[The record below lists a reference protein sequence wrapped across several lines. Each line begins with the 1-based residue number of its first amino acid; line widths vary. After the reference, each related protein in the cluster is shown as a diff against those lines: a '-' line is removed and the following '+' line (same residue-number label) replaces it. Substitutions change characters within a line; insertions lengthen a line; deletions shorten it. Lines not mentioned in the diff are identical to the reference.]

1 MESLHYFV
9 TNFSDNLFTNPHFQL
24 HNLTVN
30 QQKLAF
36 VALHNIKQDDYTNE
50 DDCYNIVTKLCNRM
64 SCKTLPLIIL

>member
-50 DDCYNIVTKLCNRM
+50 DDCYNKSHKIIQQNELQKLY
-64 SCKTLPLIIL
+64 LL